1 MFRHVIVYI
10 YVGVD
15 FDNTMY
21 TYYCIWYLHNAK
33 LQGFSIKK
41 YIQSLNLPDIISR
54 RMTRNEDMHINK

>member
-41 YIQSLNLPDIISR
+41 IHTVTQFTRYHFSKNDSQR
-54 RMTRNEDMHINK
+54 RHAYK